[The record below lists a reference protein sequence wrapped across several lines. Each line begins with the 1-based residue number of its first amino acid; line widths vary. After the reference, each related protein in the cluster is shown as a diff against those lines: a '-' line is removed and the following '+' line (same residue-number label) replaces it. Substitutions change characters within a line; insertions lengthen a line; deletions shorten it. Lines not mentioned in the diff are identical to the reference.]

1 MKLKNTPDYDW
12 RFSHGSI
19 IRRKEGRDICLFIPD
34 LELDVRIRLVES
46 QRKKD
51 GSPWYDDYEVTGS
64 DALNSNVVLAQASY
78 NHDERQALS
87 ASILNLDLFCTADT
101 LEEAVADVLY
111 NSV

>member
-1 MKLKNTPDYDW
+1 MKPRNNPDDDW

-19 IRRKEGRDICLFIPD
+19 VRRKEGQDICLIIPE
-34 LELDVRIRLVES
+34 LEMDIRIRLVES
-46 QRKKD
+46 CRKKD
-51 GSPWYDDYEVTGS
+51 GTPWYDDYEVTGS

-78 NHDERQALS
+78 NYDERQALS

>member
-1 MKLKNTPDYDW
+1 MKPENSSDTDW

-19 IRRKEGRDICLFIPD
+19 VRRKEGRDICLFIPD
-34 LELDVRIRLVES
+34 LEMDVRIRLVKS
-46 QRKKD
+46 YRKKD

-64 DALNSNVVLAQASY
+64 DPLNSNVVVAQACY
-78 NHDERQALS
+78 NHNDGQALS
-87 ASILNLDLFCTADT
+87 ASTLNLDLFCTADT